1 MAEITKTITDIQSK
15 VLEALDTVQAPV
27 VDIVKQTAERIDEVL
42 PENRPELPAQ
52 IPNPAELVD
61 LSFAFAQKLLDDQ
74 RDFVKSL
81 FDAVA
86 PLVPSHA
93 KPVKPAAAKK
103 AAA

>member
-27 VDIVKQTAERIDEVL
+27 VDIVKQAAERIDDVL

-52 IPNPAELVD
+52 VPAPAELID
-61 LSFAFAQKLLDDQ
+61 LSFSFAQKLLDDQ
-74 RDFVKSL
+74 RDFVKAL
-81 FDAVA
+81 FDAVS

-93 KPVKPAAAKK
+93 KPVKAAPKK